1 MVDYL
6 CTILVMCRKELLAV
20 LKEPRNRNIL
30 LVPVLLQGLLFGYAA
45 TFDLNRASYAVL
57 DQSHCEAATDLVAR
71 LDGTGLF
78 KRVAT
83 LHRQGDI
90 ARVIEEQ
97 KALLV
102 LQFGPQFGRQLAA
115 GNTAPVQL
123 ILDARN
129 SITAGTASSYVSSLI
144 DAFNADW
151 RSRHGGNH
159 PAFSVASRAWYNPN
173 LETRWDLLPGIIASL
188 SVVQTLVLA
197 AQSVAREREQGTF
210 DQMLVTPMTP
220 MQIMIG
226 KAIPPILI
234 GLTQSTILFLITR
247 LWFHIPFA
255 GSLLTLYLGLIMFT
269 ITSVGIGLSIS
280 AFSTSMQQS
289 LLYSFM
295 TVNLLSM
302 LSGLLTPIKSM
313 PPLLRTVTLFNPLR
327 YAIDLVRRV
336 YLEGAPLSG
345 VVSDI
350 WPLAI
355 MALITLPT
363 AAWLFRHRLV

>member
-1 MVDYL
+1 
-6 CTILVMCRKELLAV
+6 MCGK
-20 LKEPRNRNIL
+20 
-30 LVPVLLQGLLFGYAA
+30 
-45 TFDLNRASYAVL
+45 
-57 DQSHCEAATDLVAR
+57 
-71 LDGTGLF
+71 
-78 KRVAT
+78 
-83 LHRQGDI
+83 
-90 ARVIEEQ
+90 
-97 KALLV
+97 
-102 LQFGPQFGRQLAA
+102 
-115 GNTAPVQL
+115 
-123 ILDARN
+123 
-129 SITAGTASSYVSSLI
+129 
-144 DAFNADW
+144 
-151 RSRHGGNH
+151 
-159 PAFSVASRAWYNPN
+159 SV
-173 LETRWDLLPGIIASL
+173 
-188 SVVQTLVLA
+188 
-197 AQSVAREREQGTF
+197 
-210 DQMLVTPMTP
+210 
-220 MQIMIG
+220 
-226 KAIPPILI
+226 I

-247 LWFHIPFA
+247 VWFHIPFA